1 MVITALRRA
10 QNQNRRRPEI
20 IMVGS
25 AVVITRIIPRSPRQ
39 ARGQTFR
46 RLPHRPGRRRRARRS
61 SLRLH
66 LPQHRKP
73 TARFTRSG
81 SEGNFAAAFV
91 FVPEVRQ
98 TREFRRDKKASRT
111 DFVTNS
117 LNAGGQLR
125 IRNFGLMPVSRS
137 PSCRK
142 PPITRPTMTLAALD
156 WTKPKSTFVSASLI
170 KQRNNFAGSPN
181 CRSRRAEDCQESQR
195 IRRSK

>member
-46 RLPHRPGRRRRARRS
+46 RLPHRPGRRRRVRRS

-73 TARFTRSG
+73 TASFTRSG
-81 SEGNFAAAFV
+81 SEGNFAAASV
-91 FVPEVRQ
+91 FRPRSPSDAGIQ
-98 TREFRRDKKASRT
+98 ARRRRHHEPT
-111 DFVTNS
+111 LLTNS
-117 LNAGGQLR
+117 LNAGGQVR
-125 IRNFGLMPVSRS
+125 IRKFGLMPVSRS

-142 PPITRPTMTLAALD
+142 PPITRPTMTLAALE
-156 WTKPKSTFVSASLI
+156 WTKPKSAF
-170 KQRNNFAGSPN
+170 
-181 CRSRRAEDCQESQR
+181 
-195 IRRSK
+195 